1 MIFAPVLLTTAP
13 GFAFPASGKVAGMAT
28 KSPAKAAY
36 TATPRSERGISEEE
50 ERLWTGKPECL
61 VGGAGIEPATLS
73 V

>member
-1 MIFAPVLLTTAP
+1 MIFAPVLLATAP
-13 GFAFPASGKVAGMAT
+13 GFSFPASGKVAGVAT
-28 KSPAKAAY
+28 KSPVKAAY

-50 ERLWTGKPECL
+50 RLARGRPECL